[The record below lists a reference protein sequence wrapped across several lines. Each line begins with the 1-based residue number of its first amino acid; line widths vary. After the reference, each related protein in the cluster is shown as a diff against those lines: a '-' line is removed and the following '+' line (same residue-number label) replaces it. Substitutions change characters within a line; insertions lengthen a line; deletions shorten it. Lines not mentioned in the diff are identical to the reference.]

1 MSELIEKEIYGY
13 FVKLNTER
21 GSRYCFIS
29 ADGGDIESIEELL
42 GAFRIEPESTIKKRF
57 EIYIK
62 EVFV

>member
-13 FVKLNTER
+13 FVKLKTKR

-62 EVFV
+62 EVFA